1 VHLHRGELG
10 EAMAAAQQALDIAR
24 RTGDRAREG
33 EATGLCGAVLAELGR
48 YEEARGW
55 LARALALHEQ
65 TGARLSRAET
75 LVAAGRLATLSGDPA
90 AGTVSLEEAVAVA
103 AETGAR
109 PPLAR
114 AKLELALA
122 LCRRR
127 DPVLAGRH
135 AAEATSLAR
144 AARLVGCEIL
154 GLSRQA
160 LALLESAD
168 ARAAL
173 TSSTQALR
181 LLDRTG
187 ATEGP
192 EEELWFT
199 HHRVLRALGDPSAA
213 SAVDHAHAVYR
224 NKLARLRS
232 SEWRQAFD
240 ATELHQQIRAAMS

>member
-1 VHLHRGELG
+1 LTQLHLQKMVRHRVRDCNGKVAGRIHSVRAEIRGDECVILEWQLG
-10 EAMAAAQQALDIAR
+10 PVAM
-24 RTGDRAREG
+24 
-33 EATGLCGAVLAELGR
+33 
-48 YEEARGW
+48 
-55 LARALALHEQ
+55 
-65 TGARLSRAET
+65 LSR
-75 LVAAGRLATLSGDPA
+75 LGIS
-90 AGTVSLEEAVAVA
+90 
-103 AETGAR
+103 
-109 PPLAR
+109 
-114 AKLELALA
+114 
-122 LCRRR
+122 
-127 DPVLAGRH
+127 
-135 AAEATSLAR
+135 